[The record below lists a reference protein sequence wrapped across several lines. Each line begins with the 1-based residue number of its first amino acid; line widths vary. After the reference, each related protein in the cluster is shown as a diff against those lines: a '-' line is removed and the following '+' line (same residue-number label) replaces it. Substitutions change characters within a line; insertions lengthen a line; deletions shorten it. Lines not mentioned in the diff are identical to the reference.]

1 MRETDLRTKLE
12 YAKKIEGPLRRRLYV
27 CALVTEA
34 LPHSDGLP
42 YVVVG
47 GNALEF
53 YTLGDY
59 TTADVDLV
67 SARRSEIGN
76 ILESW
81 GFNRMGRHWYH
92 ADLDVA
98 IEVPDDV
105 LAGSEEKI
113 TQVEI
118 EGLNVYIIGVEDL
131 IIDRVN
137 AYVHWRSIDDGDWA
151 KELMAL
157 YRDEIDWNYLVT
169 SAQTEELLDALNTL
183 KSAIEDET
191 K

>member
-1 MRETDLRTKLE
+1 MSETDLRTELE
-12 YAKKIEGPLRRRLYV
+12 YTKTIEDPLRRRLYV
-27 CALVTEA
+27 CALVTAA
-34 LPHSDGLP
+34 LPHSNRLP
-42 YVVVG
+42 YVVVV

-67 SARRSEIGN
+67 SGRRSEIGN
-76 ILESW
+76 ILENW
-81 GFNRMGRHWYH
+81 GFNRMRRHWYH

-98 IEVPDDV
+98 IEIPDDV

-137 AYVHWRSIDDGDWA
+137 AYDHWRSIDDGDWA

-157 YRDEIDWNYLVT
+157 YKHEIDWDYLVT
-169 SAQTEELLDALNTL
+169 AARTEEILDALNTL
-183 KSAIEDET
+183 KSATEEET
-191 K
+191 I

>member
-1 MRETDLRTKLE
+1 MSETNPRTQLE
-12 YAKKIEGPLRRRLYV
+12 YAKKIEDPLRRRLYV
-27 CALVTEA
+27 CALVTTA

-47 GNALEF
+47 GNAQEF

-67 SARRSEIGN
+67 STRRSEIGN

>member
-1 MRETDLRTKLE
+1 MSETDLLTKLE
-12 YAKKIEGPLRRRLYV
+12 YAKKIEDPLRRRLYV
-27 CALVTEA
+27 CALVTAA
-34 LPHSDGLP
+34 LPHSDRLP
-42 YVVVG
+42 YIVVG

-59 TTADVDLV
+59 STMDIDLV
-67 SARRSEIGN
+67 STRRSEIGK
-76 ILESW
+76 ILENW
-81 GFNRMGRHWYH
+81 GFNRIGRHWYH

-98 IEVPDDV
+98 IEIPDDV

-118 EGLNVYIIGVEDL
+118 GGLNVYIIGVEDL

-157 YRDEIDWNYLVT
+157 YRQEIDWDYLVT
-169 SAQTEELLDALNTL
+169 YAQSEEILDALNTL
-183 KSAIEDET
+183 KSAIEEET
-191 K
+191 R

>member
-1 MRETDLRTKLE
+1 MSETNLRTQLE
-12 YAKKIEGPLRRRLYV
+12 YAKKIEDPLRRRLYV
-27 CALVTEA
+27 CALVTAA
-34 LPHSDGLP
+34 LPHSDRPP

-59 TTADVDLV
+59 STLDVDLV
-67 SARRSEIGN
+67 SGRRSEIGN

-81 GFNRMGRHWYH
+81 GFNPMGRHWYH
-92 ADLDVA
+92 QDLDVA
-98 IEVPDDV
+98 IEIPDDV

-137 AYVHWRSIDDGDWA
+137 AYVHWQSTDDGNWV
-151 KELMAL
+151 KELIAL
-157 YRDEIDWNYLVT
+157 YKQDIDWDYLET
-169 SAQTEELLDALNTL
+169 YARTEGIFDALSALNT
-183 KSAIEDET
+183 AVEEET
-191 K
+191 R

>member
-1 MRETDLRTKLE
+1 MSETDLRTELE
-12 YAKKIEGPLRRRLYV
+12 YTKTIEDPLRRRLYV
-27 CALVTEA
+27 CALVTAA
-34 LPHSDGLP
+34 LPHSNRLP
-42 YVVVG
+42 YVVVV

-67 SARRSEIGN
+67 SGRRSEIGN
-76 ILESW
+76 ILENW
-81 GFNRMGRHWYH
+81 GFNRMRRHWYH

-98 IEVPDDV
+98 IEIPDDV
-105 LAGSEEKI
+105 LAGLEEKI

-118 EGLNVYIIGVEDL
+118 EGLNVYIIGLEDL

-137 AYVHWRSIDDGDWA
+137 AYDHWRSIDDGDWA

-157 YRDEIDWNYLVT
+157 YKHEIDWDYLVT
-169 SAQTEELLDALNTL
+169 SARTEEILDALNTL
-183 KSAIEDET
+183 KSATEEET
-191 K
+191 I

>member
-1 MRETDLRTKLE
+1 MSETDLRTKLE
-12 YAKKIEGPLRRRLYV
+12 YAKKIEDPLRRRLYV

-118 EGLNVYIIGVEDL
+118 EDLTVHIIGVEDL

-151 KELMAL
+151 KELMVL
-157 YRDEIDWNYLVT
+157 YKDEIDWDYLAT
-169 SAQTEELLDALNTL
+169 AAQTEKTLDVLNTL
-183 KSAIEDET
+183 KSTIEDET
-191 K
+191 E

>member
-1 MRETDLRTKLE
+1 MSGTDLRTKLE
-12 YAKKIEGPLRRRLYV
+12 QAKKIEDPLRRRLYV
-27 CALVTEA
+27 CALVTAA
-34 LPHSDGLP
+34 LPHADGLP

-67 SARRSEIGN
+67 STRRSEIGN
-76 ILESW
+76 ILENW
-81 GFNRMGRHWYH
+81 GFSRMGRHWYH
-92 ADLDVA
+92 PDLDVA
-98 IEVPDDV
+98 IEIPDDV

-118 EGLNVYIIGVEDL
+118 GGLNVYIIGVEDL

-157 YRDEIDWNYLVT
+157 YRQEIDWDYLVT
-169 SAQTEELLDALNTL
+169 YARTEEILDALNTL
-183 KSAIEDET
+183 KSAIEDGE

>member
-1 MRETDLRTKLE
+1 MSETDFRNQLE
-12 YAKKIEGPLRRRLYV
+12 YAKKIEDPLRRRLYV
-27 CALVTEA
+27 CALVTTA

-42 YVVVG
+42 FVVVG

-67 SARRSEIGN
+67 SAKRSEIGN
-76 ILESW
+76 VLESW

-92 ADLDVA
+92 AGVDVA
-98 IEVPDDV
+98 IEVPDDN

-151 KELMAL
+151 KGLMAL
-157 YRDEIDWNYLVT
+157 YKDEIDWDYLVT
-169 SAQTEELLDALNTL
+169 SAKTEEILETLNTL
-183 KSAIEDET
+183 KSTIEDET

>member
-1 MRETDLRTKLE
+1 MSETDLRTELE
-12 YAKKIEGPLRRRLYV
+12 YTKTIEDPLRRRLYV
-27 CALVTEA
+27 CALVTAA
-34 LPHSDGLP
+34 LPHSNRLP
-42 YVVVG
+42 YVVVV

-67 SARRSEIGN
+67 SRRRSEIGN
-76 ILESW
+76 ILENW
-81 GFNRMGRHWYH
+81 GFNRMRRHWYH

-98 IEVPDDV
+98 IEIPDDV

-118 EGLNVYIIGVEDL
+118 EGLNVYIIGLEDL

-137 AYVHWRSIDDGDWA
+137 AYNHWRSIDDGDWA

-157 YRDEIDWNYLVT
+157 YKHEIDWDYLVT
-169 SAQTEELLDALNTL
+169 SARTEEILDALNTL
-183 KSAIEDET
+183 KSATEEET
-191 K
+191 I

>member
-1 MRETDLRTKLE
+1 MSETDLRTKLE
-12 YAKKIEGPLRRRLYV
+12 YAKKIEDPLRRRLYV

-118 EGLNVYIIGVEDL
+118 EDLTVHIIGVEDL

-151 KELMAL
+151 KELMVL
-157 YRDEIDWNYLVT
+157 YKDEIDWDYLT
-169 SAQTEELLDALNTL
+169 TAAQTEKILDVLNTL
-183 KSAIEDET
+183 KSAIEDEA

>member
-1 MRETDLRTKLE
+1 MSETDLRTKLE
-12 YAKKIEGPLRRRLYV
+12 YARKIEDPLRRRLYV
-27 CALVTEA
+27 CALVTAA
-34 LPHSDGLP
+34 LPPSNSLP
-42 YVVVG
+42 YIVVG

-59 TTADVDLV
+59 TTMDVDLV
-67 SARRSEIGN
+67 SARRSDIGN

-81 GFNRMGRHWYH
+81 GFNQMGRHWYH
-92 ADLDVA
+92 TDLDVA
-98 IEVPDDV
+98 IEIPDDV

-157 YRDEIDWNYLVT
+157 YKQEIDWDYLAT
-169 SAQTEELLDALNTL
+169 CARTEEILEALNAL
-183 KSAIEDET
+183 KSAIEEET

>member
-1 MRETDLRTKLE
+1 MSETNFRNQLE
-12 YAKKIEGPLRRRLYV
+12 YAKKIEDPLRRRLYV
-27 CALVTEA
+27 CALVTTA
-34 LPHSDGLP
+34 LPPSDGLP
-42 YVVVG
+42 FVVVG

-67 SARRSEIGN
+67 SAKRSEIGN
-76 ILESW
+76 VLESW

-92 ADLDVA
+92 DGVDVA
-98 IEVPDDV
+98 IEVPDDN

-137 AYVHWRSIDDGDWA
+137 AYIHWRSIDDGDWA
-151 KELMAL
+151 KGLMAL
-157 YRDEIDWNYLVT
+157 YKDEIDWDYLVT
-169 SAQTEELLDALNTL
+169 SAKTEEILETLNTL
-183 KSAIEDET
+183 KSTIEDET

>member
-1 MRETDLRTKLE
+1 MSETDFRNQLE
-12 YAKKIEGPLRRRLYV
+12 YAKKIEDPLRRRLYV
-27 CALVTEA
+27 CALVTTA
-34 LPHSDGLP
+34 LPPSDGLP
-42 YVVVG
+42 FVVVG

-67 SARRSEIGN
+67 SAKRSEIGN
-76 ILESW
+76 VLESW

-92 ADLDVA
+92 AGVDVA
-98 IEVPDDV
+98 IEVPDDN

-137 AYVHWRSIDDGDWA
+137 AYIHWRSIDDGDWA
-151 KELMAL
+151 KGLMAL
-157 YRDEIDWNYLVT
+157 YKDEIDWDYLVT
-169 SAQTEELLDALNTL
+169 SAKTEEILETLNTL
-183 KSAIEDET
+183 KSTIEDET

>member
-1 MRETDLRTKLE
+1 MSETDLRTKLE
-12 YAKKIEGPLRRRLYV
+12 YAKKIEDPLRRRLYV

-118 EGLNVYIIGVEDL
+118 EDLTVHIIGVEDL

-151 KELMAL
+151 KELMVL
-157 YRDEIDWNYLVT
+157 YKDEIDWDYLAT
-169 SAQTEELLDALNTL
+169 AAQTEKILDVLNTL

>member
-1 MRETDLRTKLE
+1 MSETDLRTELE
-12 YAKKIEGPLRRRLYV
+12 YTKTIEDPLRRRLYV
-27 CALVTEA
+27 CALVTAA
-34 LPHSDGLP
+34 LPHSNRLP
-42 YVVVG
+42 YVVVV

-67 SARRSEIGN
+67 SGRRSEIGN
-76 ILESW
+76 ILENW
-81 GFNRMGRHWYH
+81 GFNRMRRHWYH

-98 IEVPDDV
+98 IEIPDDV
-105 LAGSEEKI
+105 LAVSEEKI

-118 EGLNVYIIGVEDL
+118 EGLNVYIIGLEDL

-137 AYVHWRSIDDGDWA
+137 AYNHWRSIDDGDWA

-157 YRDEIDWNYLVT
+157 YKHEIDWDYLVT
-169 SAQTEELLDALNTL
+169 SARTEEILDALNTL
-183 KSAIEDET
+183 KSAIEEET
-191 K
+191 R

>member
-183 KSAIEDET
+183 KSTIEDET

>member
-1 MRETDLRTKLE
+1 MSETNLRIELE
-12 YAKKIEGPLRRRLYV
+12 YAKKIEDPLRRRLYV
-27 CALVTEA
+27 CALVTAA
-34 LPHSDGLP
+34 LAHSDELP

-67 SARRSEIGN
+67 SGRRSEIGN
-76 ILESW
+76 ILENW

-98 IEVPDDV
+98 IEIPDDI

-131 IIDRVN
+131 IIDRVS

-157 YRDEIDWNYLVT
+157 YKHEIDWDYLVT
-169 SAQTEELLDALNTL
+169 SARTEKILDTLNTL
-183 KSAIEDET
+183 KSAIEEET
-191 K
+191 T

>member
-1 MRETDLRTKLE
+1 MSETDLRTKLE
-12 YAKKIEGPLRRRLYV
+12 YAKKIEDPLRRRLYV
-27 CALVTEA
+27 CALVTAA

-118 EGLNVYIIGVEDL
+118 EDLTVHIIGVEDL

-151 KELMAL
+151 KELMVL
-157 YRDEIDWNYLVT
+157 YKDEIDWDYLAT
-169 SAQTEELLDALNTL
+169 AAQTEKILDVLNTL

>member
-1 MRETDLRTKLE
+1 
-12 YAKKIEGPLRRRLYV
+12 
-27 CALVTEA
+27 
-34 LPHSDGLP
+34 
-42 YVVVG
+42 
-47 GNALEF
+47 
-53 YTLGDY
+53 
-59 TTADVDLV
+59 
-67 SARRSEIGN
+67 
-76 ILESW
+76 
-81 GFNRMGRHWYH
+81 MGRHWYH

-105 LAGSEEKI
+105 LAGSEDKV

-118 EGLNVYIIGVEDL
+118 EDLNVYIIGVEDL

-157 YRDEIDWNYLVT
+157 YRDEIDWDYLVT

>member
-1 MRETDLRTKLE
+1 MSETDIRTKLE
-12 YAKKIEGPLRRRLYV
+12 YAKKIEDPLRRRLYV

-118 EGLNVYIIGVEDL
+118 EDLTVHIIGVEDL

-151 KELMAL
+151 KELMVL
-157 YRDEIDWNYLVT
+157 YKDEIDWDYLAT
-169 SAQTEELLDALNTL
+169 AAQTEKILDVLNTL

>member
-1 MRETDLRTKLE
+1 MSETDLRTELE
-12 YAKKIEGPLRRRLYV
+12 YTKTIEDPLRRRLYV
-27 CALVTEA
+27 CALVTAA
-34 LPHSDGLP
+34 LPHSNRLP
-42 YVVVG
+42 YVVVV

-67 SARRSEIGN
+67 SGRRSEIGN
-76 ILESW
+76 ILENW
-81 GFNRMGRHWYH
+81 GFNRMRRHWYH

-98 IEVPDDV
+98 IEIPDDV

-157 YRDEIDWNYLVT
+157 YKHEIDWDYLVT
-169 SAQTEELLDALNTL
+169 SARTEEILDALNTL
-183 KSAIEDET
+183 KSAIEEET
-191 K
+191 R

>member
-1 MRETDLRTKLE
+1 MSETDLRTELE
-12 YAKKIEGPLRRRLYV
+12 YTKTIEDPLRRRLYV
-27 CALVTEA
+27 CALVTAA
-34 LPHSDGLP
+34 LPHSNRLP
-42 YVVVG
+42 YVVVV

-67 SARRSEIGN
+67 SGRRSEIGN
-76 ILESW
+76 ILENW
-81 GFNRMGRHWYH
+81 GFNRMRRHWYH

-98 IEVPDDV
+98 IEIPDDV
-105 LAGSEEKI
+105 LAGAEEKI

-137 AYVHWRSIDDGDWA
+137 AYDHWRSIDDGDWA

-157 YRDEIDWNYLVT
+157 YKHEIDWDYLVT
-169 SAQTEELLDALNTL
+169 SARTEEILDALNTL
-183 KSAIEDET
+183 KSATEEET
-191 K
+191 I

>member
-1 MRETDLRTKLE
+1 MSETDFRNQLE
-12 YAKKIEGPLRRRLYV
+12 YAKKIEDPLRRRLYV

-34 LPHSDGLP
+34 LPYSDGLP

-76 ILESW
+76 ILDSW

-118 EGLNVYIIGVEDL
+118 EDLTVHIIGVEDL

-151 KELMAL
+151 KELMVL
-157 YRDEIDWNYLVT
+157 YKDEIDWDYLAT
-169 SAQTEELLDALNTL
+169 TAQTEKILDVLNTL

>member
-1 MRETDLRTKLE
+1 MSETDFRNQLE
-12 YAKKIEGPLRRRLYV
+12 YAKKIEDPLRRRLYV
-27 CALVTEA
+27 CALVTTA

-42 YVVVG
+42 FVVVG

-67 SARRSEIGN
+67 SAKRSEIGN
-76 ILESW
+76 VLESW
-81 GFNRMGRHWYH
+81 GFNRLGRHWYH
-92 ADLDVA
+92 AGVDVA
-98 IEVPDDV
+98 IEVPDDN

-137 AYVHWRSIDDGDWA
+137 AYIHWRSIDDGDWA
-151 KELMAL
+151 KGLMAL
-157 YRDEIDWNYLVT
+157 YKDEIDWDYLVT
-169 SAQTEELLDALNTL
+169 SAKTEEILETLNTL
-183 KSAIEDET
+183 KSTIEDET